1 MQYSLWEMK
10 WIPGEAILDLFECVH
25 VSEEG
30 VYQTKARERIG
41 KKNVVELKFGSNYS
55 SITQSKGW
63 VTLNLNNPQFE

>member
-1 MQYSLWEMK
+1 MDPRW
-10 WIPGEAILDLFECVH
+10 AILGLFECVH

-55 SITQSKGW
+55 SITQNKAW
-63 VTLNLNNPQFE
+63 V